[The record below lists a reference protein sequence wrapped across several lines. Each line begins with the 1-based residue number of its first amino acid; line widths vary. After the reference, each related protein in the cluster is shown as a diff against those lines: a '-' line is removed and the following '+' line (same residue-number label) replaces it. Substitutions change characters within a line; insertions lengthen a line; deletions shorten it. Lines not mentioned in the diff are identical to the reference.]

1 MPLPGLASAHITVLD
16 IIDILIVTLVF
27 YAILALARGTKADQI
42 LQGIVLVFLIGTLI
56 SNFLHLQLVGWLVR
70 NSLPAVLIAIP
81 VIFQPELRRLLGYV
95 GRTSKVVS
103 RPRAVIQTRSTHK
116 AIDEICVAATRLS
129 ERRYGGLICLE
140 RSTGLQE
147 YVATGVRI
155 DGVVS
160 AELLLT
166 IFFPNSP
173 LHDGAVIVHGDRVVA
188 AGTMLPLSDAFS
200 AHVDIG
206 TRHRAA
212 LGLTEQTDAVAIV
225 VSEETGIISLA
236 ENGRL
241 VRNLHEDRLRRILLA
256 MQESRRRA
264 PTTEPRLPALGSVK
278 GDRGRQR
285 QEP

>member
-1 MPLPGLASAHITVLD
+1 MPLPGLTAVHVTIFD
-16 IIDILIVTLVF
+16 IVDILIVTLVF
-27 YAILALARGTKADQI
+27 YAILALARGTRADQI
-42 LQGIVLVFLIGTLI
+42 LQGIIVVFLFGTLV
-56 SNFLHLQLVGWLVR
+56 SSFLHLRLVSWLIR

-81 VIFQPELRRLLGYV
+81 VIFQPELRRLLSYL

-103 RPRAVIQTRSTHK
+103 RPRAVIPSRSTTK
-116 AIDEICVAATRLS
+116 AIDEICRAATRLS

-140 RSTGLQE
+140 RSTGLQD

-155 DGVVS
+155 DGMVT

-173 LHDGAVIVHGDRVVA
+173 LHDGAVIVRGDRVVA
-188 AGTMLPLSDAFS
+188 ASAMLPLSDAFS
-200 AHVDIG
+200 VYNDLG

-212 LGLTEQTDAVAIV
+212 LGLTEQTDAIAIV

-236 ENGRL
+236 ENGRM

-256 MQESRRRA
+256 MQESRRR
-264 PTTEPRLPALGSVK
+264 PPVTEPRLPALKPLVSE
-278 GDRGRQR
+278 RSRQG
-285 QEP
+285 QET